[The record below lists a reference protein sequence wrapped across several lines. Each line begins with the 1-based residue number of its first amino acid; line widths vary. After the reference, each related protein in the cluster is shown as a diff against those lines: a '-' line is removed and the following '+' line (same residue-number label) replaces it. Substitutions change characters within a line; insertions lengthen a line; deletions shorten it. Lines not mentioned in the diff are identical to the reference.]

1 MGISGIEII
10 FFLFN
15 LFLLLYLLYIFMN
28 IFILDSQLAHSS
40 NHQNIKIINVQKLLS
55 DYEVM
60 YTLNGDDFN

>member
-1 MGISGIEII
+1 MGISGIEIL

-15 LFLLLYLLYIFMN
+15 LFLLLQFLYVFMN
-28 IFILDSQLAHSS
+28 IFILDSQLGHSS